1 MKCWETFGAIKE
13 VHDGLA
19 IPFDYYLQAHKK
31 NIDYY

>member
-1 MKCWETFGAIKE
+1 MLRDIWCNQ